1 MDKITTPKFL
11 KNSPI
16 GEDLFEGKSQDKIAT
31 VLTDVLKD
39 NNFQIVGIDGAW
51 GSGKSNLVGIINKK
65 LSEHIFF
72 IYDVWGHQ
80 EDDQRKAI
88 LVELTEFIS
97 SKKNNLVSD
106 KDKWSEKL
114 KRLLSKEK
122 EVTTINRPYLS
133 IGFILSLILII
144 YVPTI
149 NTFAKE
155 SKDFYGI
162 NNFLWKLILILFPLF
177 IILIIYFSKVLYH
190 LFCAKKKW
198 NSFKI
203 ALQETFQVYNNKQLD
218 ETKIETISENE
229 PSVKDFRNWMKEIDQ
244 DLGEKKLI
252 IVFDNFD
259 RLPKKNILSIWS
271 SIHIFFAEEKY
282 KNIKVIIPFDRLH
295 IKNAFSEL
303 NGNNAKTDFANDYI
317 NKTFDLVYRVSLPI
331 LSDWK
336 TFFKARWTEA
346 FTEIDENEYLKV
358 EQIYE
363 IYRSTITPREMISCI
378 NEIIS
383 IKLLDNSIPDRYIAL
398 FVLNK
403 EIIIEDPLKAIING
417 DFLKGLSY
425 LYLDDED
432 FQKYI
437 TALAYQI
444 NPDSALEVAY
454 KKQLKESLI
463 NKDIE
468 KFNEISKTNIF
479 HKIIVSTINE
489 IENFENPIL
498 TIDSLN
504 TDGKISAIEKQL
516 VWSTIYLKIKDVSHD
531 NFDIFDYQKII
542 TKYISQA
549 QSKRWL
555 SLMINKLRTSENFLT
570 LPYIR
575 LTDELDL
582 YLKENSLDID
592 IFEMI
597 SKMTLKKIEAESFM
611 RLAKEKK
618 SHYKKYN
625 ISIDTETLN
634 AFLTSQPTLNL
645 KNAEYI
651 QYFKNDFNL
660 QPFIDEISERISSNQ
675 DDPQSIEILYER
687 LKEVSE
693 KPIMMELEDS
703 NIYNLFKKF
712 DENEEFYYD
721 ILSMRLSKLNSFNTS
736 YDNIFETIL
745 DSDNEIVADKV
756 VQRIEYYIKYDDFL
770 IGSKNFTSSIL
781 YKNIAKKLIS
791 NDYTTIYS
799 NLKELLENFH
809 HICINAEID
818 PSDFLTKLNNWD
830 SNVLENKFVENFPL
844 FLFEEAV
851 KNDSNLAKKL
861 TNLANEYFTSLNKTE
876 WLPIYLDFQN
886 FKYKL
891 IKIIDFKNWNSYS
904 SEALKEILTNSIT
917 TKNLNN
923 IEEWNYLFASFKR
936 TDVSLIN
943 TFKDIRDKFYND
955 SSLVNKN
962 SFTLLLGQFI
972 ELSILSDK
980 PGDAF
985 RTFFKVE
992 YLDDIE
998 LVNLLIRHSN
1008 EIKELIKKSSSND
1021 IADFKNGIITRM
1033 ESNEAIKDL
1042 ANNLE
1047 IKLVKK

>member
-1 MDKITTPKFL
+1 
-11 KNSPI
+11 
-16 GEDLFEGKSQDKIAT
+16 
-31 VLTDVLKD
+31 
-39 NNFQIVGIDGAW
+39 
-51 GSGKSNLVGIINKK
+51 
-65 LSEHIFF
+65 
-72 IYDVWGHQ
+72 
-80 EDDQRKAI
+80 
-88 LVELTEFIS
+88 
-97 SKKNNLVSD
+97 
-106 KDKWSEKL
+106 
-114 KRLLSKEK
+114 
-122 EVTTINRPYLS
+122 
-133 IGFILSLILII
+133 
-144 YVPTI
+144 
-149 NTFAKE
+149 
-155 SKDFYGI
+155 
-162 NNFLWKLILILFPLF
+162 
-177 IILIIYFSKVLYH
+177 
-190 LFCAKKKW
+190 
-198 NSFKI
+198 
-203 ALQETFQVYNNKQLD
+203 
-218 ETKIETISENE
+218 
-229 PSVKDFRNWMKEIDQ
+229 
-244 DLGEKKLI
+244 
-252 IVFDNFD
+252 
-259 RLPKKNILSIWS
+259 
-271 SIHIFFAEEKY
+271 
-282 KNIKVIIPFDRLH
+282 
-295 IKNAFSEL
+295 
-303 NGNNAKTDFANDYI
+303 
-317 NKTFDLVYRVSLPI
+317 
-331 LSDWK
+331 
-336 TFFKARWTEA
+336 
-346 FTEIDENEYLKV
+346 
-358 EQIYE
+358 
-363 IYRSTITPREMISCI
+363 
-378 NEIIS
+378 
-383 IKLLDNSIPDRYIAL
+383 
-398 FVLNK
+398 
-403 EIIIEDPLKAIING
+403 
-417 DFLKGLSY
+417 
-425 LYLDDED
+425 
-432 FQKYI
+432 
-437 TALAYQI
+437 
-444 NPDSALEVAY
+444 
-454 KKQLKESLI
+454 
-463 NKDIE
+463 
-468 KFNEISKTNIF
+468 
-479 HKIIVSTINE
+479 
-489 IENFENPIL
+489 
-498 TIDSLN
+498 
-504 TDGKISAIEKQL
+504 
-516 VWSTIYLKIKDVSHD
+516 
-531 NFDIFDYQKII
+531 
-542 TKYISQA
+542 
-549 QSKRWL
+549 
-555 SLMINKLRTSENFLT
+555 
-570 LPYIR
+570 
-575 LTDELDL
+575 
-582 YLKENSLDID
+582 
-592 IFEMI
+592 
-597 SKMTLKKIEAESFM
+597 
-611 RLAKEKK
+611 
-618 SHYKKYN
+618 
-625 ISIDTETLN
+625 
-634 AFLTSQPTLNL
+634 
-645 KNAEYI
+645 
-651 QYFKNDFNL
+651 
-660 QPFIDEISERISSNQ
+660 
-675 DDPQSIEILYER
+675 
-687 LKEVSE
+687 
-693 KPIMMELEDS
+693 MELEDS